1 MQFKF
6 YLFYHSSHG
15 CQDKIQIFFNDIVG
29 TIMNFP
35 EQKILIMKEEVKKAL
50 EKDVMYIARGNSQW
64 NKQYT

>member
-1 MQFKF
+1 
-6 YLFYHSSHG
+6 
-15 CQDKIQIFFNDIVG
+15 
-29 TIMNFP
+29 MNFP